1 MKKLLGLFCVMLLI
15 FVVSGPVGATGND
28 GTFPGKGHTQEI
40 FPGGGNTG
48 GEFPGSGYAVNV
60 FSGGEQTE
68 GVLSSGGNGAHA
80 PEPATLVLLGTGL
93 VGMAVYGRK
102 RLKKKV

>member
-28 GTFPGKGHTQEI
+28 GDFPGRGHLDGQ
-40 FPGGGNTG
+40 FPGGGQSVVKA
-48 GEFPGSGYAVNV
+48 FPV
-60 FSGGEQTE
+60 GEQTE
-68 GVLSSGGNGAHA
+68 GVFPSGENGAHA

-93 VGMAVYGRK
+93 VGLAVYGRK
-102 RLKKKV
+102 RSKR